1 MFAQWRRMIYRLYR
15 KIISRIH
22 RKRLSPYVE
31 LIRSYVMDNHL
42 KTCSRRHPDV
52 RIVTV
57 EGFGE
62 AYRHLLRIC
71 DQSRLTWRYIAGHYY
86 YTATLPAECGQLV
99 LTDNVGFTRDSV
111 VAILKIN
118 VSELLPFVREIRYRT
133 NKKEK
138 L

>member
-1 MFAQWRRMIYRLYR
+1 MFALWKKMIYRLYR
-15 KIISRIH
+15 KIICRIH
-22 RKRLSPYVE
+22 GKRPSPYVE
-31 LIRSYVMDNHL
+31 LIRSYVMDGHL

-52 RIVTV
+52 KVATV

-71 DQSRLTWRYIAGHYY
+71 DQSRLTWRYVAGHHY
-86 YTATLPAECGQLV
+86 YTVTFPTGDGQLV
-99 LTDNVGFTRDSV
+99 LTDNVGFARNSV

-118 VSELLPFVREIRYRT
+118 VAELLPLVTEIRYRT

>member
-1 MFAQWRRMIYRLYR
+1 MFAQWRRIIYRLYR
-15 KIISRIH
+15 KIICRIH
-22 RKRLSPYVE
+22 GKRSSPYVE
-31 LIRSYVMDNHL
+31 LIRSYVMDSHL

-52 RIVTV
+52 KVVTV
-57 EGFGE
+57 EGFAE

-71 DQSRLTWRYIAGHYY
+71 DQSRLTWRYAAGHYY
-86 YTATLPAECGQLV
+86 YTATLPAESGQLV
-99 LTDNVGFTRDSV
+99 LTDNVGFARDRV

-118 VSELLPFVREIRYRT
+118 VAELLPLVREIRYRT